1 MSKQKNSTTKKT
13 DSAIDLLKLEQ
24 KSQLTALKKAK
35 NIERSQFGMFNRLKQ
50 LDRDFEAFNLN
61 PFQRAICENINI
73 YFMPLTTLYS
83 KGMKRKAEQVERLKN
98 GKTPLMNETYVLKY
112 ENNGY
117 EFSKNFNTE
126 KKANE
131 AKKALSV
138 KNITIEKKLSPVKTG
153 FSENEAI
160 RLLHKAESK
169 FIESFPTAEV
179 ITLPMLK
186 RALSLE
192 VPKKEQNKKAVE
204 KTKISL
210 KKAS

>member
-1 MSKQKNSTTKKT
+1 MSKQKNSTTKK

-35 NIERSQFGMFNRLKQ
+35 AVERSQFGMFNRLKQ
-50 LDRDFEAFNLN
+50 LNRDFEAFNLN
-61 PFQRAICENINI
+61 PFQLAICENIAT

-83 KGMKRKAEQVERLKN
+83 KNMKRKAEQVERLKE
-98 GKTPLMNETYVLKY
+98 GKEPLMNETFVLKY

-117 EFSKNFNTE
+117 EFSKNFNSE

-169 FIESFPTAEV
+169 FLESFPTAEV

-186 RALSLE
+186 RSLGLD
-192 VPKKEQNKKAVE
+192 VPKKEQDKKAVE
-204 KTKISL
+204 KTKIKL